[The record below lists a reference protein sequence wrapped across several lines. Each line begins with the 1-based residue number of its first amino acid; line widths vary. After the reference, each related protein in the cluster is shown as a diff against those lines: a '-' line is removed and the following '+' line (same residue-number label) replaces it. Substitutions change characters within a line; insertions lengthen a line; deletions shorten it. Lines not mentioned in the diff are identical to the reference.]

1 MSSDT
6 EIAIVTFDDMQ
17 KAKEVLASLKHM
29 EKEELVELE
38 DAVVIVKDE
47 HGKLKV
53 KETKDLT
60 TGKGAAKGGVVGL
73 VVGLMLGGPIGGL
86 LLGSLAGAL
95 AGKSIDLGVSNEKVE
110 AVSESMADASSALLV
125 QIKSGNKDALAAMVR
140 QSGGEL
146 HEVSVT
152 EEVASE
158 VSEVA
163 AQAQHTTGGMD
174 HLM

>member
-6 EIAIVTFDDMQ
+6 EIAIVTFDDME
-17 KAKEVLASLKHM
+17 KAKDVLASLKHM

-47 HGKLKV
+47 HGKIKV

-60 TGKGAAKGGVVGL
+60 TGKGAAKGGIVGL
-73 VVGLMLGGPIGGL
+73 VISFLLGGPIGGV

-95 AGKSIDLGVSNEKVE
+95 VGKSIDLGVSKEKVE
-110 AVSESMADASSALLV
+110 AISESMADASSALLV
-125 QIKSGNKDALAAMVR
+125 QIKSGNKDALAAMLR
-140 QSGGEL
+140 KSGGEL

-152 EEVASE
+152 QQVAAE
-158 VSEVA
+158 VSDVA
-163 AQAQHTTGGMD
+163 AQAQRTTGGMD
-174 HLM
+174 HFT

>member
-6 EIAIVTFDDMQ
+6 EIAIVTFDEMQ

-29 EKEELVELE
+29 EQEELVELE

-47 HGKLKV
+47 HGKIKV

-73 VVGLMLGGPIGGL
+73 VVGLMLGGPIGGM
-86 LLGSLAGAL
+86 LLGTLAGAL
-95 AGKSIDLGVSNEKVE
+95 AGKSIDLGVSKEKVE

-125 QIKSGNKDALAAMVR
+125 QIKSGNKDALAAMLR

-152 EEVASE
+152 KEA
-158 VSEVA
+158 VSELSQVA
-163 AQAQHTTGGMD
+163 AQAQHTAGGMD
-174 HLM
+174 QHM

>member
-1 MSSDT
+1 MSKDT

-17 KAKEVLASLKHM
+17 KAKEVLASLKKM
-29 EKEELVELE
+29 EKEELVKLD
-38 DAVVIVKDE
+38 DAVIIVKDE
-47 HGKLKV
+47 RGKLKV

-73 VVGLMLGGPIGGL
+73 VIGLMLGGPIGGA
-86 LLGSLAGAL
+86 LLGTLAGAL
-95 AGKSIDLGVSNEKVE
+95 AGKSIDLGVSKEKVE
-110 AVSESMADASSALLV
+110 AVSESMANASSALLV
-125 QIKSGNKDALAAMVR
+125 QIESGNKDALAAMLR

-152 EEVASE
+152 KEVAAE

-174 HLM
+174 HHM